1 MGGIVGAALLRHQ
14 GFNPFRLA
22 HNDASLIRMT
32 PERLT
37 LRAAFALG
45 ALACALLLAFGY
57 FLQFV
62 KGLEPCPLCLL
73 QRGFFYGVL
82 LVFLIGAVHGPRGK
96 SGGRTTAGGIVYG
109 VLAALVA
116 AGGAAIASRQVWL
129 QHLPADKVPQ
139 CGPDLF
145 FMLENFPLS
154 QTLKKLVSGT
164 GECAVVDWTFL
175 GLSIA
180 EWSLACFVVLA
191 LYAAWLAW
199 RSSRPAAS
207 R

>member
-1 MGGIVGAALLRHQ
+1 MTSIRITSRIAWVLGAAVCAALL
-14 GFNPFRLA
+14 G
-22 HNDASLIRMT
+22 
-32 PERLT
+32 
-37 LRAAFALG
+37 
-45 ALACALLLAFGY
+45 FGY
-57 FLQFV
+57 YLEFV
-62 KGLEPCPLCLL
+62 KGLQPCPLCLL
-73 QRGFFYGVL
+73 QRGFFYAVL
-82 LVFLIGAVHGPRGK
+82 AVFLLAAVHGPK
-96 SGGRTTAGGIVYG
+96 GGGAIAYG
-109 VLAALVA
+109 VLGALVA
-116 AGGAAIASRQVWL
+116 AGGAAVASRQIWL

-180 EWSLACFVVLA
+180 EWSLAWFVALA

-199 RSSRPAAS
+199 RSKTRSVRG
-207 R
+207 RM